1 MSLRSSLWRTLAGL
15 SFVLLTALLLVG
27 PAVAKSSNA
36 KNDRDRMPNGWEKK
50 HGLNVRVNDAHED
63 PDGDLLKNIA
73 EFRNKTDPQDPDSD
87 DDGFTDG
94 DEVLEGTDPTDPEDN
109 LLADE
114 EEGGEGAD
122 AGGDEADE
130 EGDDEE

>member
-1 MSLRSSLWRTLAGL
+1 MTLRSPFWRTLTAL
-15 SFVLLTALLLVG
+15 AFVLLTAVLLVG
-27 PAVAKSSNA
+27 PAIAKSSNA

-63 PDGDLLKNIA
+63 PDADLLKNIA

-94 DEVLEGTDPTDPEDN
+94 AEVLDGFDPTDPQDN
-109 LLADE
+109 LAVEEAEELA
-114 EEGGEGAD
+114 EG